1 MRAPAA
7 QVAVVMLTPACD
19 MACPYCGAEA
29 SFRALGEGEAAA
41 LMWSLAGAGFRSVV
55 LGGGEPFC
63 WQGDLRR
70 LAASAKA
77 AGLEVQVGSNLR
89 RLPADAP
96 AWDEVDRWVLPLE
109 SADAAAH
116 DALRPGAPS
125 HYGVVL
131 GALEAFRRAGREVT
145 VSSVARPGAAQDLA
159 GVAQLLRSWRAR
171 GLRLHAWHLYRF
183 QAMGRA
189 GACNAARFAQDEG
202 QWRALADGLRQAF
215 PDLPLLLRP
224 DLLHSRQVAFF
235 WGVAEGL
242 RRQGPGLW
250 SGLLAP
256 ARGQATKSSAF
267 VKMAP

>member
-19 MACPYCGAEA
+19 MACAYCGAEA
-29 SFRALGEGEAAA
+29 SFRSLGEAEAAE
-41 LMWSLAGAGFRSVV
+41 LMRGLAGAGFRSVV

-63 WQGDLRR
+63 WQGELRR
-70 LAASAKA
+70 LAGEAKA

-89 RLPADAP
+89 RLPAEAP
-96 AWDEVDRWVLPLE
+96 AWGEVDRWVLPLE
-109 SADAAAH
+109 SDDAEAH

-125 HYGVVL
+125 HHGVVL
-131 GALEAFRRAGREVT
+131 RALEAFRRAGREVT
-145 VSSVARPGAAQDLA
+145 VSSVARPGAEADLIGVGRLLQGLRAQ
-159 GVAQLLRSWRAR
+159 

-189 GACNAARFAQDEG
+189 GARNAARFVQDDAQWQG
-202 QWRALADGLRQAF
+202 LAGGLREAF

-235 WGVAEGL
+235 WGVAAGL
-242 RRQGPGLW
+242 WRQGPGLW
-250 SGLLAP
+250 SGPQASPLSLA
-256 ARGQATKSSAF
+256 A
-267 VKMAP
+267 